1 MEKKRLVLM
10 VVFGMFVL
18 AACATT
24 GGVEVLPGD
33 IEKGIA
39 VEKPIWSI
47 GDTWTYK
54 IVRVKSGEKNE
65 FVQKRI
71 VKEIVEKKGGKKYY
85 VVSAAQG
92 KINRYHDAAN
102 LNLKYVKDASG
113 EVTERYIPEFPM
125 FNWPLKVEKQWGARY
140 SWESPLAGPD
150 NPPWVDVTVKV
161 VGQEPIFVMGKE
173 IMTFKLLHHRYS
185 QRGLLVC
192 ELTQWYSP
200 ELKNIVKW
208 TDERQPINYYE
219 TGELIKFSLEK

>member
-1 MEKKRLVLM
+1 MEKKRLVLAM
-10 VVFGMFVL
+10 VFGVFFL

-24 GGVEVLPGD
+24 GVEVLPGD

-39 VEKPIWSI
+39 VEKPIWNL

-54 IVRVKSGEKNE
+54 IVTVKSGEKKE
-65 FVQKRI
+65 IVRKRI
-71 VKEIVEKKGGKKYY
+71 VKEIVEEKGGKKYY
-85 VVSAAQG
+85 VVSTVQG
-92 KINRYHDAAN
+92 KINSYYDAAN
-102 LNLKYVKDASG
+102 LNLKYVKDANG
-113 EVTERYIPEFPM
+113 EVIGRYIPELPV
-125 FNWPLKVEKQWGARY
+125 FNWPLKVGKQWGARY
-140 SWESPLAGPD
+140 SWESPFACPN
-150 NPPWVDVTVKV
+150 NPPWVDVRVKV

-173 IMTFKLLHHRYS
+173 IMAFKLLHHRYNP
-185 QRGLLVC
+185 RGLLVC